1 MLYHSLS
8 LSFIAL
14 ILSALSFAMSA
25 TLSILLHLWCFP
37 IYYIYLCN
45 DLILLVNSLL
55 LGGVVVLFLKSEK
68 EDIRNIMGP
77 VLVSPWLTII
87 LTAVMLAFTAIVS
100 DVLKP
105 QWMGLLYGSQ
115 RWTEITR
122 QTTSTYRELPLAFV
136 AFDMVVSLI
145 AVACGELVWRGY
157 LQTRFERLLNGKVWR
172 AILLQ
177 SLLFSLAGGVSPF
190 SFLIGVMAGYLYFRS
205 RRLVPLILGRW
216 LEEIVSLVT
225 IYFT

>member
-1 MLYHSLS
+1 MKLKKIFDSPLQNLFILFWSLDHMLTSDLSMFRRLMLYHSLS

-14 ILSALSFAMSA
+14 ILSALSFATSA

-87 LTAVMLAFTAIVS
+87 LTAVMW
-100 DVLKP
+100 P
-105 QWMGLLYGSQ
+105 SQ
-115 RWTEITR
+115 
-122 QTTSTYRELPLAFV
+122 L
-136 AFDMVVSLI
+136 
-145 AVACGELVWRGY
+145 
-157 LQTRFERLLNGKVWR
+157 
-172 AILLQ
+172 
-177 SLLFSLAGGVSPF
+177 
-190 SFLIGVMAGYLYFRS
+190 
-205 RRLVPLILGRW
+205 
-216 LEEIVSLVT
+216 
-225 IYFT
+225 